1 MTTLP
6 QTSFRL
12 PRPPAVTQSVALASG
27 QVPTGFIGQA
37 PPAYQ
42 MTGADVWR
50 VIRANIWLIVIFL
63 VVFTA
68 GGYAVNQW
76 LLRFHPK
83 YTSTGYVAVSAPINL
98 SLIDSNQTASPMEG
112 AVLTRE
118 QNNNASRLKTPHLFS
133 EVLQN
138 ESLPIQDT
146 SWLRQFST
154 PALAKQDLM
163 DNLIVTP
170 MLDADYIKIDFSTRD
185 PDDATKV
192 IRSVVQQLIS
202 DENNENTADQQA
214 RSEALTQVKDSV
226 EGDRTTLNDDI
237 HQKEA
242 ALNIS
247 DMGGAS
253 RLNVK
258 DQELGDLEKNLEEAQ
273 VRKTL
278 AQDYF
283 DRMNSQISSGTDPQA
298 IVDAVNHDQEVTK
311 YKDAVD
317 NIDSSISASSA
328 GYGDSSTM
336 IQQLKN
342 QRDIYAKRLQ
352 RAEDQA
358 RTSARNA
365 IMDAARAELQSTT
378 LAVDRITQQHN
389 ELQNEIRDLNTQL
402 GDYVAERDQLRDDD
416 AKLKVINAQ
425 LDEIAQF
432 TKQKNQTNL
441 QWSTL
446 PEAADIPSFPKL
458 PATMTVAV
466 VLGLLLSL
474 GIAFLREFMDTTVR
488 SPRDITRVGNLTVLG
503 MVPHEDDDPQS
514 QGTRL
519 PLVIFEAPQS
529 MMAEQL
535 RQVRTRL
542 QHAASLDT
550 TRTLLV
556 TSPSPED
563 GKSTIAANLASGLA
577 LNGRR
582 ILLVD
587 ANFRRPAVHRMFNL
601 ANDVGF
607 SDVLNKLDT
616 FETAVQE
623 SQVPNLYVLPSG
635 LKPTNATEL
644 LESQLLIDFI
654 ERALEEFDHVIFDSG
669 PLLLVSE
676 TVALAP
682 RVDGVVTVVR
692 ARANSRGLLL
702 RMRDTL
708 RQIKAEHLGVVL
720 NAVRSHGGGYYR
732 NNIRAFYDYQNGRA
746 A

>member
-12 PRPPAVTQSVALASG
+12 PRPQSAAQSLAVAAGQPPA
-27 QVPTGFIGQA
+27 GFIAQSN
-37 PPAYQ
+37 PTYQ

-50 VIRANIWLIVIFL
+50 VLRANMWLILGFL
-63 VVFTA
+63 IVSGV
-68 GGYAVNQW
+68 GGYVVNG
-76 LLRFHPK
+76 LLAKYRPK
-83 YTSTGYVAVSAPINL
+83 YTSVGIVAVSAPVQTDVLHPTINGFTGT
-98 SLIDSNQTASPMEG
+98 D
-112 AVLTRE
+112 LTLQR
-118 QNNNASRLKTPHLFS
+118 NGNARLLKTATLFS

-138 ESLPIQDT
+138 EANPIHDT
-146 SWLRQFST
+146 NWLKQFT
-154 PALAKQDLM
+154 TAQAKQDLM

-170 MLDADYIKIDFSTRD
+170 SLDSDQIIVEFSTRD
-185 PDDATKV
+185 PDDAPKV
-192 IRSVVQQLIS
+192 IESVVNQLIN
-202 DENNENTADQQA
+202 DEDNRNAEAQEA
-214 RSEALTQVKDSV
+214 RSEQLSAMKDTAEEQRS
-226 EGDRTTLNDDI
+226 ELSDSLHD
-237 HQKEA
+237 KEML
-242 ALNIS
+242 LNIS
-247 DMGGAS
+247 DMSSSS

-258 DQELGDLEKNLEEAQ
+258 DEELGDLSKELGDAKLRAE
-273 VRKTL
+273 L
-278 AQDYF
+278 AQDNLNRINGQF
-283 DRMNSQISSGTDPQA
+283 SSGEIPQA
-298 IVDAVNHDQEVTK
+298 VTDAVNHDPEVAK
-311 YKDAVD
+311 YRDAVE
-317 NIDSSISASSA
+317 NLNAEVSSA
-328 GYGDSSTM
+328 EISYGNSADMVQRLKS
-336 IQQLKN
+336 QL
-342 QRDIYAKRLQ
+342 DIYSKREQ
-352 RAEDQA
+352 DAEDQA
-358 RTSARNA
+358 RVSARNSLLE
-365 IMDAARAELQSTT
+365 DAREEVAETK
-378 LAVDRITQQHN
+378 LAVTRVNDQYN
-389 ELQNEIRDLNTQL
+389 DLQNEIRDLNKNL
-402 GDYVAERDQLRDDD
+402 GDYVSERDQLTKVEHYIDDID
-416 AKLKVINAQ
+416 DQ
-425 LDEIAQF
+425 LREIAQF

-441 QWSTL
+441 EWREL
-446 PEAADIPSFPKL
+446 PESADAPSFPKL
-458 PATMTVAV
+458 SVTMSMAIA
-466 VLGLLLSL
+466 LGLGLSL
-474 GIAFLREFMDTTVR
+474 GIAFLREVMDTTVR
-488 SPRDITRVGNLTVLG
+488 SPRDIARVGNMNVLG
-503 MVPHEDDDPQS
+503 MVPHEDDDPQA
-514 QGTRL
+514 QGARL

-542 QHAASLDT
+542 QHTASLDT

-607 SDVLNKLDT
+607 SDVLNKLDL
-616 FETAVQE
+616 FESAVQE

-682 RVDGVVTVVR
+682 RVDGVVSVVR
-692 ARANSRGLLL
+692 ARTNTRGVLQ
-702 RMRDTL
+702 RMRDSL

-732 NNIRAFYDYQNGRA
+732 HNIRTFYDYQNNGRA